1 MANIEHEAK
10 KVEKDVSSWSVWR
23 TARVV
28 ASLFVLMV
36 AAYYTIVAFDN
47 ITNPVNPNGSN
58 WPFVQGVLSGDGVP
72 ADSGFQWRFID
83 ATWFQA
89 IGYILIITGETI
101 TVDDI
106 VEVERLRVVLH
117 RHVGELFREVDVL
130 ALPTTQVAPFPADQE
145 YPSEVAGVTM
155 PDYLGWMMSCC
166 VITATECPAISI
178 PAGFTADGLPVG
190 LQLVAAPGCERQLLE
205 VAAAIETAAPHHH
218 RVPAC

>member
-1 MANIEHEAK
+1 MAVQLPGAERIF
-10 KVEKDVSSWSVWR
+10 
-23 TARVV
+23 RVV
-28 ASLFVLMV
+28 RGLGFRQLGRDD
-36 AAYYTIVAFDN
+36 I
-47 ITNPVNPNGSN
+47 
-58 WPFVQGVLSGDGVP
+58 P
-72 ADSGFQWRFID
+72 ADRHGELK
-83 ATWFQA
+83 ATIRENIAF
-89 IGYILIITGETI
+89 GETI

-117 RHVGELFREVDVL
+117 RHVRELFREVDVL

-190 LQLVAAPGCERQLLE
+190 LQLVAAPGCDRQLLE